1 MSGRINV
8 SVKDGHVQMMISEQ
22 GAPPATLSMTPL
34 MASRV
39 GAALLGASPQV
50 KRAGSLFTSE
60 PMMTIANPSFEV
72 MRSDAGQI
80 FVALQAGKLRPIVLQ
95 LGEAAA
101 QELINAVSVFRD
113 KEGAITDDGA
123 RTRV

>member
-1 MSGRINV
+1 MSGRIDV
-8 SVKDGHVQMMISEQ
+8 SVKDGHVEMMISQQ
-22 GAPPATLSMTPL
+22 GASPATLTLTPQ

-39 GAALLGASPQV
+39 GAALLGASPQA

-95 LGEAAA
+95 FGESAA
-101 QELINAVSVFRD
+101 QELINALSVFRD
-113 KEGAITDDGA
+113 KDGAIADDGA
-123 RTRV
+123 RTRI